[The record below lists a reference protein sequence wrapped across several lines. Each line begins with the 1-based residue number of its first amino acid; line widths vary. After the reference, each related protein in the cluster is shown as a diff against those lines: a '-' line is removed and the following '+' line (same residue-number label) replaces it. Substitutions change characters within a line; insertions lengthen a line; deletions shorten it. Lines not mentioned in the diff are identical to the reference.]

1 MLGSIAD
8 LEWALTAALGEHPK
22 ATVLQPLPRI
32 GQINLAQVLAEVGP
46 ILDRASDLTHAAAE
60 VGASPVT
67 KRSGKAAVVQFRW
80 AANTRART
88 ALGIFADNSRHAS
101 RWAAHLYRQARR
113 RGKRH
118 PQAIRIL
125 MRAWLRVIWACWHT
139 GQPYDINHHRAEQRL
154 AQEPAA

>member
-1 MLGSIAD
+1 LAASPD
-8 LEWALTAALGEHPK
+8 LDRALTAALGQHPK

-60 VGASPVT
+60 VGATPVT
-67 KRSGKAAVVQFRW
+67 KQSGKGAVVQFRW

-101 RWAAHLYRQARR
+101 LWAAHLYRQARR

-125 MRAWLRVIWACWHT
+125 MRAWLRVIWACWRT
-139 GQPYDINHHRAEQRL
+139 GRPYDINHHRAEQRL

>member
-1 MLGSIAD
+1 
-8 LEWALTAALGEHPK
+8 
-22 ATVLQPLPRI
+22 
-32 GQINLAQVLAEVGP
+32 
-46 ILDRASDLTHAAAE
+46 
-60 VGASPVT
+60 
-67 KRSGKAAVVQFRW
+67 VVQFRW
-80 AANTRART
+80 AANTRARN

-101 RWAAHLYRQARR
+101 PWAAHLYRQARR

-139 GQPYDINHHRAEQRL
+139 RRPYDSNHHRAEQRL